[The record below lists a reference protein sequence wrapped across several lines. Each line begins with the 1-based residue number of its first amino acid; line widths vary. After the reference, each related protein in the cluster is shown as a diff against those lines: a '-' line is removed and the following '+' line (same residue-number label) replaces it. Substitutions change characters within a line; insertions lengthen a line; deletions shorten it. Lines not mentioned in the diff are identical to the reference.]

1 MFFQVDSH
9 LLLSRNIEA
18 QFPNYEKFISLRND
32 KTATFNS
39 IELMKTIQR
48 VAVLSNE
55 RSRAVE
61 FNLTEG
67 KAKLSSANPE
77 MGEASDTM
85 DIQYEGPEL
94 KIGFNSQYVMEFL
107 SGITAEET
115 IFDLNTESTAALMR
129 PKGQDQFDY
138 RYVLM
143 PMRF

>member
-1 MFFQVDSH
+1 
-9 LLLSRNIEA
+9 LLSRNIEA

-39 IELMKTIQR
+39 VELMKTIQR

-61 FNLTEG
+61 FQMTDG

-85 DIQYEGPEL
+85 EIQYEGPEL
-94 KIGFNSQYVMEFL
+94 KIGFNSQYVTEFL
-107 SGITAEET
+107 TGITAEEVV
-115 IFDLNTESTAALMR
+115 FELNTESTAALMK
-129 PKGQDQFDY
+129 PKGTDQFDY